1 MQCNK
6 EVSET
11 AFVSFMK
18 PKVDN
23 VLNLNTTVTSIT
35 YVTYTSN
42 PNHDLFLNL
51 TSSFDAFT

>member
-18 PKVDN
+18 PKVNND
-23 VLNLNTTVTSIT
+23 LNLNTNVTSIT
-35 YVTYTSN
+35 N
-42 PNHDLFLNL
+42 QDLFPNL

>member
-1 MQCNK
+1 M
-6 EVSET
+6 
-11 AFVSFMK
+11 SFMK

-23 VLNLNTTVTSIT
+23 TVNLNTTVTSIN

-42 PNHDLFLNL
+42 PNHDLFPNL